1 MLPVNAF
8 TAFPVS
14 HWQKLGSNNPLERLN
29 KEIRR
34 RTDMVVIFPNRAATW
49 HLEGAVL
56 AE

>member
-8 TAFPVS
+8 TAFRVS
-14 HWQKLGSNNPLERLN
+14 HRQKLRSNNPLELLN
-29 KEIRR
+29 KDILR

-56 AE
+56 DE